1 MRTLALW
8 LTAKRKVLEEALAL
22 ELTEAP
28 CPGIPGFSSGP
39 PASPPLPRPL
49 DPGAPE
55 FEALRRFRSFCM
67 SALRGDPPP
76 PPLDGLRVS
85 PQRAER
91 WIDGWVRVACRE
103 AGPGGSWVAEVMKPL
118 ADRFQTAL
126 RSTSHAR
133 SGRGQPRRSN
143 RRLVTAAIDR
153 IADAYLAVDVES
165 GAVVDANPAAGA
177 LLGVDRD
184 VLLGSPLADW
194 VANAHRGALA
204 VELDSLTEGSDV
216 RAFRLDL
223 CDRNGRAIG
232 VELRMT
238 RYAARGRELALLM
251 ARAPLLAPRS
261 FAQI

>member
-1 MRTLALW
+1 
-8 LTAKRKVLEEALAL
+8 
-22 ELTEAP
+22 
-28 CPGIPGFSSGP
+28 
-39 PASPPLPRPL
+39 
-49 DPGAPE
+49 
-55 FEALRRFRSFCM
+55 M

-85 PQRAER
+85 PEQAGR
-91 WIDGWVRVACRE
+91 WIVGWVRVACRE

-118 ADRFQTAL
+118 AARFQTAL
-126 RSTSHAR
+126 RSTSHTR

-165 GAVVDANPAAGA
+165 GAAVDANPAAGA
-177 LLGVDRD
+177 
-184 VLLGSPLADW
+184 LLGSPLADW
-194 VANAHRGALA
+194 VANAHRSALA

-223 CDRNGRAIG
+223 CDRNGRSIA

-238 RYAARGRELALLM
+238 RYAARGRELALLV